1 MLDGIS
7 LVIRARNLGARLP
20 RIGVGDNPDLSY
32 KRRISAGVSFTVD
45 FKKEVLRSQSEWRQ
59 QLARIACTEVIDD
72 CICDS
77 A

>member
-1 MLDGIS
+1 MIRP
-7 LVIRARNLGARLP
+7 LVQATNL
-20 RIGVGDNPDLSY
+20 
-32 KRRISAGVSFTVD
+32 SAGVSFTVD
-45 FKKEVLRSQSEWRQ
+45 FKKDADKKLGRKFFRSQSEWRQ